1 MGSTQINNSMMEE
14 MAKAGFKEKWYSLDE
29 SSVYKKLQSDINGLT
44 KEEASRRQKI
54 YGLNALPTKKPPT
67 ILEIL
72 FHQIANPLIYLLIV
86 AGAVCLVVGEYI
98 DAVFIFMVI
107 ALNTALGAYQEYSAE
122 KSAISLQNLIKIKAR
137 VRRDKKER
145 EMPSE
150 ELVPGDIILLESG
163 YKVPADLYLLQAN
176 NLTSDESFLTGESL
190 AAEKK
195 IALLEG
201 EVAIGDQKN
210 MALAGSTIMSG
221 RGVGIVIAT
230 GMGTEVGKI
239 AEKVVH
245 TESAK
250 PPLILRMEKF
260 TKQISIAVVLMSVI
274 LAVILL
280 QKGYA
285 VGAIFFSIVALAV
298 SAIPEGLP
306 VALTVVLSIGT
317 SRMAKRNVI
326 VRKLT
331 AVESL
336 GSCTIIASDKTGTL
350 TVNQQTAKEIRLP
363 NEKIFAVSGEGYNG
377 EGAIRDVNE
386 EAVSEES
393 LRSLEKMTE
402 MSMAANEGYLA
413 KEDEKW
419 EFYGDAMDVAFIAM
433 GYKIGTDLGKFRL
446 ENNILDRIPYESDRK
461 FSAAFYERDGKIYA
475 AAKGALEIIL
485 DFCDSMAGE
494 NGNVSLD
501 KRKIEDQFEK
511 MAKNGYRV
519 IAVCGRECP
528 EFRKKETYED
538 KDLKG
543 FVFHGLIGFIDP
555 LRTDVLESVE
565 KCKIAGIKV
574 LMITGDHQ
582 LTAGVI
588 AKELGITDNIENVI
602 TGLQLAEAGAPD
614 NPKFI
619 NLVSSH
625 NVFARISPGQ
635 KLEIT
640 DILIKNGE
648 FVAVTGDGVNDAPAL
663 RRANIGVAMGSGTDV
678 AKDISSMIVIDDKFS
693 SIVAGVEE
701 GRFAYDNVRKVTY
714 LLISTGAAEVLL
726 FFLSIMANLP
736 LPLLAAQLLWLN
748 LVTNGIQDIALAF
761 EGGEPG
767 AMKKKPRKPKEKMF
781 NSQMISQTIVSGLI
795 IGGAAFALWYW
806 LVGIQKVDE
815 FYARNII
822 MLLMVLFEN
831 MQAFNCRSE
840 VTSVFKIPFSRNY
853 LLIFG
858 VFVAQMIHVA
868 SMHIPIMQR
877 ALKIQPVETGEW
889 VMCLSIALSLLLGM
903 EIFKFVNSKRRLRL
917 KEV

>member
-1 MGSTQINNSMMEE
+1 MAEE
-14 MAKAGFKEKWYSLDE
+14 IGKSEVKEKWYSLNGD
-29 SSVYKKLQSDINGLT
+29 SVCKKLQGDINGLS
-44 KEEASRRQKI
+44 KEEVTRRQKK
-54 YGLNALPTKKPPT
+54 YGPNALPAKKPPT
-67 ILEIL
+67 ILKIL
-72 FHQIANPLIYLLIV
+72 FHQIASPLIYLLIV
-86 AGAVCLVVGEYI
+86 AGIVSLIVGEYI
-98 DAVFIFMVI
+98 DAMFIFMVI
-107 ALNTALGAYQEYSAE
+107 TLNTCLGAYQEYSAE
-122 KSAISLQNLIKIKAR
+122 KNAISLQNLIKIKAR
-137 VRRDKKER
+137 VRRDKKDR
-145 EMPSE
+145 EIDSE

-176 NLTSDESFLTGESL
+176 NLTSDESFLTGESI

-195 IALLEG
+195 IAQLEG

-210 MALAGSTIMSG
+210 ISFAGSTIMSG
-221 RGVGIVIAT
+221 RAVGIVVAT
-230 GMGTEVGKI
+230 GMETEVGKI

-260 TKQISIAVVLMSVI
+260 TKQISMAVVLMSVI
-274 LAVILL
+274 LAIILL
-280 QKGYA
+280 QKGYTVSA
-285 VGAIFFSIVALAV
+285 MFFSIVALAV

-336 GSCTIIASDKTGTL
+336 GSCTVIASDKTGTL

-363 NEKIFAVSGEGYNG
+363 NEKIFSISGDGYNG
-377 EGAIRDVNE
+377 DGSLSGINK

-393 LRSLEKMTE
+393 LSLLKKMTE

-413 KEDEKW
+413 KGDEKW

-433 GYKIGTDLGKFRL
+433 GYKIGTDFTEFNA
-446 ENNILDRIPYESDRK
+446 ENNILDRIPYESERK
-461 FSAAFYERDGKIYA
+461 FSAAFYEKDRKIHV
-475 AAKGALEIIL
+475 AAKGALEVIL
-485 DFCDSMAGE
+485 SLCDSMAGE
-494 NGNVSLD
+494 DGSIAID
-501 KRKIEDQFEK
+501 KRRIENQFEQ

-519 IAVCGRECP
+519 IAVCGREYP
-528 EFRKKETYED
+528 EFQKKDDYED
-538 KDLKG
+538 EDLRG
-543 FVFHGLIGFIDP
+543 FVFHGLVGFIDP
-555 LRTDVLESVE
+555 LRTDVLESVK
-565 KCKIAGIKV
+565 KCKKAGVKV

-602 TGLQLAEAGAPD
+602 TGLQLAELGAPD
-614 NPKFI
+614 NPEFKK
-619 NLVSSH
+619 LVSS
-625 NVFARISPGQ
+625 NTVFARISPSQ
-635 KLEIT
+635 KLEIA
-640 DILIKNGE
+640 DVLIKQGE

-663 RRANIGVAMGSGTDV
+663 RKANIGVAMGSGTDV
-678 AKDISSMIVIDDKFS
+678 AKDISSMIIIDDKFS
-693 SIVAGVEE
+693 SIVAGIEE
-701 GRFAYDNVRKVTY
+701 GRFAYDNVRKVVY
-714 LLISTGAAEVLL
+714 LLISTGAAEILL
-726 FFLSIMANLP
+726 FFLSVIANLP

-767 AMKKKPRKPKEKMF
+767 AMEKKPRNPKEKMF
-781 NSQMISQTIVSGLI
+781 NSQMVNQIIVSGLI
-795 IGGAAFALWYW
+795 MGGAAFALWYW
-806 LVGIQKVDE
+806 LISVQKVDE

-858 VFVAQMIHVA
+858 VFAAQIIHIA
-868 SMHIPIMQR
+868 SMHIPIMQWV
-877 ALKIQPVETGEW
+877 LKIQPVQTGEW
-889 VMCLSIALSLLLGM
+889 VICLGVSLTLLLGL
-903 EIFKFVNSKRRLRL
+903 EIFKSIKKRRN
-917 KEV
+917 